1 MKKIIKLTISTIF
14 LFGLF
19 ALPFSISIQ
28 PASAADTATNK
39 PALLNRLTNIAGQGG
54 FQTNETE
61 ASTPI
66 IIGTIIGAF
75 LGFLGVTFIVILII
89 AGFEYMRARGND
101 EEIHKAISSIR
112 EAIIGLVIAM
122 ASYAIWNFI
131 FRNIIVK

>member
-14 LFGLF
+14 LLGLF
-19 ALPFSISIQ
+19 VLPSIISIQ
-28 PASAADTATNK
+28 SASAAATETK

-54 FQTNETE
+54 FQTDETK

-131 FRNIIVK
+131 FKNIIAK